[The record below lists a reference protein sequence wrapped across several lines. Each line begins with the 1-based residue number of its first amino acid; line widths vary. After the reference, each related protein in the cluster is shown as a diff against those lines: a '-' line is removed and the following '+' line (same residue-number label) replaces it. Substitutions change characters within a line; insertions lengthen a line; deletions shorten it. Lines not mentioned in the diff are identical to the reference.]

1 MNYIDQIKGFW
12 ITQEMNQLGTSEIAM
27 YFYMLEIWNKTGWIG
42 CFKRNNYKVMADL
55 SIRSIKTLQSI
66 RDRLQTAGI
75 LTFRQRNGV
84 ANVEYVMNDLSKFYR
99 GSGIGKGIGSIEGS
113 GIGPGIVNINQTRPD
128 QTSKS
133 HSAADASAPRE
144 KSAKKQ
150 KASSK
155 KNTPAPAA
163 KFWAPLVE
171 LWFTFNEEK
180 YGARPTFHG
189 ADPRHFRKILDIL
202 EQRAINAGLQWT
214 ERIAHERLRAFLDIA
229 FKDQWMQQNFLLPHL
244 DKFMDKFILNQQ
256 HGNSKISGKAAG
268 RAKTGRGGTIEDLQ
282 ALKRRPKGPAD
293 AGPEPGGL
301 QDHPG
306 GADWTPAEVV
316 E

>member
-1 MNYIDQIKGFW
+1 VDEFRC
-12 ITQEMNQLGTSEIAM
+12 S
-27 YFYMLEIWNKTGWIG
+27 
-42 CFKRNNYKVMADL
+42 NNELCSAL
-55 SIRSIKTLQSI
+55 SISEKSLWGYRNELIQAGLISYKSGKSKKSIGIYSFNGCKIYNQS
-66 RDRLQTAGI
+66 D
-75 LTFRQRNGV
+75 
-84 ANVEYVMNDLSKFYR
+84 
-99 GSGIGKGIGSIEGS
+99 
-113 GIGPGIVNINQTRPD
+113 NQTGNQSDNQSVNQSGGFASDYIEDKPKLKT
-128 QTSKS
+128 QTETSF
-133 HSAADASAPRE
+133 SAADASAPRGQST
-144 KSAKKQ
+144 KRQ

-163 KFWAPLVE
+163 KFWAPMVE

-189 ADPRHFRKILDIL
+189 ADPRHFKKILDIL
-202 EQRAINAGLQWT
+202 EQRALNAGLQWT
-214 ERIAHERLRAFLDIA
+214 EGVAHERLGAFLDIA
-229 FKDQWMQQNFLLPHL
+229 FQDPWMQQNFLLPHL

-293 AGPEPGGL
+293 AGTGPGGL
-301 QDHPG
+301 PDHPG
-306 GADWTPAEVV
+306 GTDWVPAEVI